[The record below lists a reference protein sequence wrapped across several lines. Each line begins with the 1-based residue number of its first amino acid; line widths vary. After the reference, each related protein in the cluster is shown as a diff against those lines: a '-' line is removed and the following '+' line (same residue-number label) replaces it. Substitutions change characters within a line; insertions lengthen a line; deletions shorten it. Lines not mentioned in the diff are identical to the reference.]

1 MKCTCGTSI
10 HPKRAELGYK
20 TCVDCSTERKWGVV
34 PITYHKTGNTVE
46 IVKDPDLAEE
56 MNAMAQRKGFGVMKG
71 LTGSHRKVNNKVAPE
86 RKRLKSMPIPDKIVS
101 KRKVETDWYRVG
113 EEAAKIAE
121 TSGIDKAIQHIHRAH
136 SEKRIFRCDVERL
149 TQIINFFVVS

>member
-1 MKCTCGTSI
+1 MLFRSD
-10 HPKRAELGYK
+10 LGYK

-46 IVKDPDLAEE
+46 IVKDPDVADM
-56 MNAMAQRKGFGVMKG
+56 MNAMSQRTGFGVMKG
-71 LTGSHRKVNNKVAPE
+71 LTGSHRKISKKEAPIAKLLPDKV
-86 RKRLKSMPIPDKIVS
+86 IPDKVVS
-101 KRKVETDWYRVG
+101 RRKVESDWYKVG

-121 TSGIDKAIQHIHRAH
+121 TFGIDKAIQHIQDAH

-149 TQIINFFVVS
+149 IEIINFLVKS